1 MGSNPGYLLKSF
13 LLYSIINI
21 RSTIK
26 LMPTVLKFLYNFK
39 TTLAL
44 LCSRN
49 ESKSPSPHLAII
61 SDFIGTRQRGP
72 RLGFCVSKFSLNP
85 LKFSLTRKNWHK
97 KWRAKSWAIYSLIS
111 IRQNC
116 NFHMSAMIWHEIVC
130 WFLKIYPLLTV
141 LVWLGT

>member
-1 MGSNPGYLLKSF
+1 M
-13 LLYSIINI
+13 
-21 RSTIK
+21 
-26 LMPTVLKFLYNFK
+26 VLKFLYNFK

-85 LKFSLTRKNWHK
+85 LKFSLTRINWHK
-97 KWRAKSWAIYSLIS
+97 NEEPKAEQFTKTS
-111 IRQNC
+111 ILDLWIWTKHQVPNGYFCTGIPQFILLMWGHTQKTQTKNC
-116 NFHMSAMIWHEIVC
+116 VNRGYLVV
-130 WFLKIYPLLTV
+130 LKGRKI
-141 LVWLGT
+141 G